1 MTRAARIVN
10 IGIGLVVSLLPGCT
24 QLRELFAPAQVSVNN
39 PVHQAQTGQ
48 NIPMVQG
55 PRWPADLVQET
66 KTPGAASDQA
76 APDSPKLTY
85 QSGSLLTGP
94 GDFTIRRTAATQ
106 QLDRL
111 LGTDPPVLLPPTS
124 APAAVP
130 TAEAPSPPIPP
141 NAKKAAPAEEPIV
154 LALQSLLR
162 DQPEE
167 ALEHLKTYDAAN
179 QEALICLTATIARLA
194 KKKLDQLSPTEI
206 AHLQDQVQK
215 CLLTA
220 LRPRAELRIETMC
233 FCESI
238 KGYGAYKRLPDDYE
252 FEPTQA
258 DRPGDLV
265 QLYVELRNLTS
276 QPRNGAFETVL
287 HSRMKILD
295 TAGQEVL
302 SHDFREQEGPFR
314 TVIPV
319 PDYFEQCYFYVPRLP
334 PGKYVLRFEVQDVT
348 RPETPRN
355 AVKTIEFRV
364 GTANLNHG

>member
-10 IGIGLVVSLLPGCT
+10 IGVGLVVSLLPACT
-24 QLRELFAPAQVSVNN
+24 HTGGTTSGTVTQNAPSEQRL
-39 PVHQAQTGQ
+39 PV
-48 NIPMVQG
+48 VQG
-55 PRWPADLVQET
+55 PRWPTDLTQET
-66 KTPGAASDQA
+66 SRATAEPATPDT
-76 APDSPKLTY
+76 PRLTY

-94 GDFTIRRTAATQ
+94 GDLTIRRTAATQ

-124 APAAVP
+124 APPAVP
-130 TAEAPSPPIPP
+130 SADAPSPPVPAK
-141 NAKKAAPAEEPIV
+141 AKKPVPVDEPIV
-154 LALQSLLR
+154 LALQCLLR
-162 DQPEE
+162 DRPEE
-167 ALEHLKTYDAAN
+167 ALEHLKNYDAAN
-179 QEALICLTATIARLA
+179 QEALICLTATVARLA

-238 KGYGAYKRLPDDYE
+238 KSYGAYKRLPDEYE
-252 FEPTQA
+252 FQPTQA

-276 QPRNGAFETVL
+276 QPHNGAFETIL
-287 HSRMKILD
+287 RSRMTILD
-295 TAGQEVL
+295 AAGQEVL

-314 TVIPV
+314 TLIPV

-334 PGKYVLRFEVQDVT
+334 PGKYVLRFEVRDVT
-348 RPETPRN
+348 RPETPRT
-355 AVKTIEFRV
+355 AVKAIEFRV
-364 GTANLNHG
+364 GAANLNHG